1 MSGLEQLETR
11 RNEIAALCRK
21 YGVKRLR
28 VFGSAV
34 REDWDTHSSDYDF
47 VADFG
52 YPPTGVNLFTQQF
65 GLIADLQDLLGR
77 SVDVV
82 DLQATSKANLI
93 NAVESEAVEL
103 YAA

>member
-1 MSGLEQLETR
+1 MSGLEQLEAR
-11 RNEIAALCRK
+11 RSEIVALCRK
-21 YGVKRLR
+21 YGVSRLR

-34 REDWDTHSSDYDF
+34 RNDWDTNSSDYDF

-52 YPPTGVNLFTQQF
+52 TPPSGINLFTQQF

-77 SVDVV
+77 PVDVV
-82 DLQATSKANLI
+82 ELKATSKTGFVS
-93 NAVESEAVEL
+93 AVESEAVEL